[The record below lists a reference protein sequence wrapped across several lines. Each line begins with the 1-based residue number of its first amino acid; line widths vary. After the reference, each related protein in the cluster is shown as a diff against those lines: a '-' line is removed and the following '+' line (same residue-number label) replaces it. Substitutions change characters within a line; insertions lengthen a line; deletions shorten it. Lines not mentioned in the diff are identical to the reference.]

1 MDRGAWWVTS
11 MGLQGV
17 TNTPSPWISGVRGR
31 EDEDK
36 GRAPGRLGAGN
47 CRAGIGRNDPE
58 GHLGGGSQPGK
69 GLEGTSLVV
78 QWLRIRLPMQGTQ
91 APSLAREPRVHM

>member
-1 MDRGAWWVTS
+1 

-17 TNTPSPWISGVRGR
+17 TNTPSPWVSGGRGR
-31 EDEDK
+31 EDEDQ

-58 GHLGGGSQPGK
+58 GHLGGGTGQAK
-69 GLEGTSLVV
+69 AWRGL
-78 QWLRIRLPMQGTQ
+78 P
-91 APSLAREPRVHM
+91 